1 MAPIPKKVKDR
12 LSKNIARFQRILS
25 IAKDRDI
32 NESDT
37 VNIVTDM
44 LNEVFGYDKYVE
56 VTSEFAI
63 RGTYCDLAIKLDNK
77 IQFLIEVKAVGLDL
91 KSNHLRQSIDYA
103 ANQGISWVILTNGLS
118 WQIHKVRFEKPINN
132 DLVASIDFT
141 SVNPRSEKDHECL
154 YLIAKEGVQKNA
166 RDDFY
171 EKVQNINKYVI
182 GNFLLSEPILSTL
195 RRELRK
201 FAEGLKIDNNELQE
215 IIKNEVIKREIFDT
229 EDGKKAESKVNRFL
243 RKSARAYNKTKE
255 ISPVPA
261 NDEAKSAEI
270 PAPFKPPV

>member
-1 MAPIPKKVKDR
+1 MATIPKKIKDR
-12 LSKNIARFQRILS
+12 FSKNIARFQRVLS
-25 IAKDRDI
+25 TAKDRDI

-77 IQFLIEVKAVGLDL
+77 IQFLIEIKAVGLDL

-132 DLVASIDFT
+132 DLVVNIDF
-141 SVNPRSEKDHECL
+141 SAINPRSDKDHECL

-166 RDDFY
+166 RDEFY
-171 EKVQNINKYVI
+171 EKIQNINKYVI
-182 GNFLLSEPILSTL
+182 GNFLLSEPILSAL

-201 FAEGLKIDNNELQE
+201 FAEGLKIDNHELQE

-243 RKSARAYNKTKE
+243 RKAIRTTNKAKE
-255 ISPVPA
+255 IPLV
-261 NDEAKSAEI
+261 NEEAKLEEI
-270 PAPFKPPV
+270 PEPLKTSV

>member
-1 MAPIPKKVKDR
+1 MAPVPKKIKDR
-12 LSKNIARFQRILS
+12 FSKNISRFQRILS
-25 IAKDRDI
+25 TAKDRDI

-56 VTSEFAI
+56 LTSEFAI
-63 RGTYCDLAIKLDNK
+63 RGTYCDLAIKLDKK
-77 IQFLIEVKAVGLDL
+77 IQFLIEIKAVGLDL

-132 DLVASIDFT
+132 DLVVNIDFAAI
-141 SVNPRSEKDHECL
+141 NPRSDKDHECL

-166 RDDFY
+166 RDEFY
-171 EKVQNINKYVI
+171 EKIQNINKYVI
-182 GNFLLSEPILSTL
+182 GNFLLSEPILSAL
-195 RRELRK
+195 RRELKK
-201 FAEGLKIDNNELQE
+201 FAEGLKIDNHELQE

-243 RKSARAYNKTKE
+243 KKATRATNKTKDAAIVDEGTKSEE
-255 ISPVPA
+255 IS
-261 NDEAKSAEI
+261 E
-270 PAPFKPPV
+270 PFKTPV